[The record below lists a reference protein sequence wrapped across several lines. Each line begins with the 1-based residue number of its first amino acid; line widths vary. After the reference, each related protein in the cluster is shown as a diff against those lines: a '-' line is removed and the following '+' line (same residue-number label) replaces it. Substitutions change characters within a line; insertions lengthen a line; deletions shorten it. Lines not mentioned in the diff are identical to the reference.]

1 MTGLSDTTI
10 RLIRAHPVEFA
21 ATAEDGRWMG
31 HIVLKQEGE
40 PARMLV
46 SSPPVYV
53 SPDDAVGGMRLL
65 ADVIRRVRR

>member
-10 RLIRAHPVEFA
+10 RLIREREVDFA
-21 ATAEDGRWMG
+21 ASAEDGRWMG

-40 PARMLV
+40 PSRMLV

-53 SPDDAVGGMRLL
+53 SADYAVGGMRLL